1 MNAASLLVKWAEGK
15 RGFGCV
21 GIKFAVTV
29 ALICLV
35 FDTNFNSITLC
46 LFVPHFKALFFC
58 RNRLHILSD
67 AIAPLASHWCAECS
81 PRPKELKNVGKTPVF
96 K

>member
-1 MNAASLLVKWAEGK
+1 M
-15 RGFGCV
+15 
-21 GIKFAVTV
+21 GIKFAVTE

-35 FDTNFNSITLC
+35 FHTDFKSITLC

-58 RNRLHILSD
+58 RQRLCALSD
-67 AIAPLASHWCAECS
+67 AIVPLASHWHPECS
-81 PRPKELKNVGKTPVF
+81 PRPKELKNIHKAPVC